1 MKYILIINIFLL
13 LESSNQS
20 GNSPYAF
27 KSSEHISISFEEN
40 LDHSE
45 NIKVK
50 LDKLLPKY
58 NPDEIYSLELL
69 NVLNGEIFTNGS
81 FNAFQ
86 GLFQLEI
93 RDSRINYFP
102 ESILEGLK
110 ELKVL
115 IFSNISLKSVTAN
128 LFKFTPELIYLG
140 LNDNELEE
148 LLADTFEHLTEIRQ
162 IDLTSNK
169 LKTLPKGIFHRSRQE
184 KVARVFLADNN
195 LTKLEEDVFQ
205 TENLELLTLSGNH
218 VRHIDNNT
226 FKNLYELESL
236 NMTATFT
243 AEVDRL
249 PKALFSNSSNLK
261 YLQMD
266 KNHFQFLEVGIFH
279 NLRQLKV
286 LDLSFNKL
294 KDLDD
299 DIFKNNIHLETLH
312 LSNNKLKN
320 LSKNIFKDLQELTK
334 LDLSNNQLTNLDPEI
349 FLGLTH
355 LSILNISYNTV
366 NLAAVGNYSVLK
378 NCSNLIEIH
387 ATNNNISKIFI
398 DWRRN
403 GKLWKLNLKN
413 NPLPSSEIKMSPKFP
428 GVEFHFTSHDSI
440 NVRFDNKSIG
450 SLTRHAIDTGI
461 LDKNQKCQETESGCS
476 CIYVMDHDLKKIT
489 LECRRFNI
497 DELDKWPKDF
507 IPSASNKSNFTIELL
522 LSNCNLSSTFPISK
536 YLEDVTVTKLVLSS
550 NKLTSLSDLP
560 SNLPA
565 LEVLEL
571 HDNKFSS
578 LNEHDVDKLWGFKKL
593 QNITFHQ
600 NPWNCTTCDLKYFYE
615 FLKSHK
621 EKIPDSEKV
630 LCHDGKLLVKS
641 YDIKNCSTG
650 ISEEIVH
657 AVLAIVGCAVGISI
671 ILWIYHRF
679 MDIKVYIYN
688 HREFFPRW
696 VFPQE
701 EDNDSSTTYKYDAFV
716 CYAKEDEKFIKTRLR
731 PMLEDTEPKFKLCIH
746 QRDWC
751 PGHLIHDQIYKSVAD
766 SRRTIIVLSHNFLNS
781 NLCNLEFQVAY
792 DQSIRDKVNRLLV
805 IMLEDIAIHRLSNQL
820 KAYITKYTYIP
831 WQDNDW
837 FWNKLRYVLPHKNKV
852 PAKNERTRISSNEMP
867 EDPIGDSNN
876 EQSQMIPL
884 PQSLRND

>member
-1 MKYILIINIFLL
+1 MKYIILTISIFLL
-13 LESSNQS
+13 LEPSNQS

-27 KSSEHISISFEEN
+27 ESSEHISISFEEN

-102 ESILEGLK
+102 ESILDGLK

-320 LSKNIFKDLQELTK
+320 LSK
-334 LDLSNNQLTNLDPEI
+334 
-349 FLGLTH
+349 
-355 LSILNISYNTV
+355 
-366 NLAAVGNYSVLK
+366 
-378 NCSNLIEIH
+378 
-387 ATNNNISKIFI
+387 
-398 DWRRN
+398 
-403 GKLWKLNLKN
+403 
-413 NPLPSSEIKMSPKFP
+413 
-428 GVEFHFTSHDSI
+428 
-440 NVRFDNKSIG
+440 
-450 SLTRHAIDTGI
+450 
-461 LDKNQKCQETESGCS
+461 
-476 CIYVMDHDLKKIT
+476 
-489 LECRRFNI
+489 
-497 DELDKWPKDF
+497 
-507 IPSASNKSNFTIELL
+507 
-522 LSNCNLSSTFPISK
+522 
-536 YLEDVTVTKLVLSS
+536 
-550 NKLTSLSDLP
+550 
-560 SNLPA
+560 
-565 LEVLEL
+565 
-571 HDNKFSS
+571 
-578 LNEHDVDKLWGFKKL
+578 
-593 QNITFHQ
+593 
-600 NPWNCTTCDLKYFYE
+600 
-615 FLKSHK
+615 
-621 EKIPDSEKV
+621 
-630 LCHDGKLLVKS
+630 
-641 YDIKNCSTG
+641 
-650 ISEEIVH
+650 
-657 AVLAIVGCAVGISI
+657 
-671 ILWIYHRF
+671 
-679 MDIKVYIYN
+679 
-688 HREFFPRW
+688 
-696 VFPQE
+696 
-701 EDNDSSTTYKYDAFV
+701 
-716 CYAKEDEKFIKTRLR
+716 
-731 PMLEDTEPKFKLCIH
+731 
-746 QRDWC
+746 
-751 PGHLIHDQIYKSVAD
+751 
-766 SRRTIIVLSHNFLNS
+766 
-781 NLCNLEFQVAY
+781 
-792 DQSIRDKVNRLLV
+792 
-805 IMLEDIAIHRLSNQL
+805 
-820 KAYITKYTYIP
+820 
-831 WQDNDW
+831 
-837 FWNKLRYVLPHKNKV
+837 
-852 PAKNERTRISSNEMP
+852 
-867 EDPIGDSNN
+867 
-876 EQSQMIPL
+876 
-884 PQSLRND
+884 